1 MANAFSLTPTV
12 AQGMLNGT
20 GLAEALGASPKIVT
34 YSGTPPANAAAALSG
49 NTVLSTNVAAA
60 TPLSGFSD
68 TGTAG
73 RATWAAIA
81 NATAV
86 ATGTATFFRILDNA
100 GTTVKAQG
108 SVGAGGTYDLV
119 LNTTAITTGS
129 TVSITSA
136 TTDLPYGP

>member
-1 MANAFSLTPTV
+1 MANAFSITPTV

-20 GLAEALGASPKIVT
+20 GLAEALGASPLIKM
-34 YSGTPPANAAAALSG
+34 YSGSVPANAAAALG
-49 NTVLSTNVAAA
+49 GATLLSTNTCAA

-73 RATWAAIA
+73 RATWGAIA

-86 ATGTATFFRILDNA
+86 ATGTASFFRITTSG
-100 GTTVKAQG
+100 GTVIAQG

-119 LNTTAITTGS
+119 LNTVAVTTGS
-129 TVSITSA
+129 TISITAA

>member
-20 GLAEALGASPKIVT
+20 GLAEALGASPKIIIYAGSV
-34 YSGTPPANAAAALSG
+34 PAGAGASLGSPTTLATLTGAS
-49 NTVLSTNVAAA
+49 

-73 RATWAAIA
+73 RATWGTIA
-81 NATAV
+81 SATAA
-86 ATGTATFFRILDNA
+86 ATGTAAFFRVTTSG
-100 GTTVKAQG
+100 GTVIAQG
-108 SVGAGGTYDLV
+108 SVGTSTADLV
-119 LNTTAITTGS
+119 LNTTAITSGS
-129 TVSITSA
+129 TVSITAA